1 MKNNTMSGEKWNWIF
16 DWSGTLVDDM
26 ALVICA
32 TNHVMRIYDRPEWER
47 ESFRRSFQL
56 PYVEFYKEHLPNVEL
71 DELEEHFR
79 HGFAISEEKVPV
91 LPHAEEFL
99 HFLHAQKSRMFVLTS
114 MCAQAF
120 AEQECELKLNQYFE
134 KTYAGV
140 LDKREV
146 IGEII
151 SSNGLDPKRTI
162 FVGDMTHDV
171 ETAHHG
177 GIYSAGVLTGYN
189 HREVL
194 ESVKPTILL
203 EDLAE
208 FKEMLSESED
218 WHDVIGVSK

>member
-1 MKNNTMSGEKWNWIF
+1 MTLAGKEWNWIF

-32 TNHVMRIYDRPEWER
+32 TNHVMRIYEKPEWER
-47 ESFRRSFQL
+47 ESFRRSFRL
-56 PYVEFYKEHLPNVEL
+56 PYEEFYQEYLPGVEL
-71 DELEEHFR
+71 EELEEHFR
-79 HGFAISEEKVPV
+79 EGFAVSEEHVPV

-99 HFLHAQKSRMFVLTS
+99 SYLHAHKNRMFVLTS
-114 MCAQAF
+114 MCAKAF
-120 AEQECELKLNQYFE
+120 DEQVHALSLNHYFE
-134 KTYAGV
+134 ATYAGV
-140 LDKREV
+140 LDKREL
-146 IGEII
+146 IAEII
-151 SSNGLDPKRTI
+151 GKNGLDPNKTI

-194 ESVKPTILL
+194 EGVEPSLLL

-208 FKEMLSESED
+208 FKKLLMQEED
-218 WHDVIGVSK
+218 WQNVIVRQ